1 MDNKKGLTAVEA
13 AGKIHSDIAR
23 GFVRAEVIHVD
34 EIIKLTSE
42 KEAKDKG
49 IINREGKSYIINS
62 GDVVNFLFSQYKK
75 EQKCLKN

>member
-1 MDNKKGLTAVEA
+1 M
-13 AGKIHSDIAR
+13 
-23 GFVRAEVIHVD
+23 IHVN

-62 GDVVNFLFSQYKK
+62 GDVVNFLFSV
-75 EQKCLKN
+75 